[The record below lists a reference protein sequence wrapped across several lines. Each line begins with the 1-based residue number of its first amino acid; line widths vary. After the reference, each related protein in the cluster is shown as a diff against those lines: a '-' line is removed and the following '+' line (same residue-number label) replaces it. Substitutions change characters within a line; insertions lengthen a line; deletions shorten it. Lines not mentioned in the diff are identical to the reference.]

1 MQVFTVVTSLFIL
14 AGGAWNA
21 LVYARAGQG
30 MPTARPRSAA
40 SFPSFRIV
48 HQLAR
53 LIPVICAMA
62 GLWAPNSR
70 AALFLFSSSRIIVLN
85 GVLIGLFGLA
95 MTSWAIATL
104 GPCYS
109 PCYDARQPPYFVKT
123 GPYRFVSHPIYLGNL
138 IALAELFL
146 IGPSAWTLLAIF
158 ISAAYYTLEAAAEA
172 RESRPERR
180 RTHD

>member
-1 MQVFTVVTSLFIL
+1 MQVFTVVTSLFVL
-14 AGGAWNA
+14 AGCAWNT

-40 SFPSFRIV
+40 RFPSFRIV

-85 GVLIGLFGLA
+85 GVLIGLMGLA
-95 MTSWAIATL
+95 VSSWAIATL

-109 PCYDARQPPYFVKT
+109 PCYDARQPPYIVKT

-138 IALAELFL
+138 IALTGLFL
-146 IGPSAWTLLAIF
+146 IGPSAWTLLAIS
-158 ISAAYYTLEAAAEA
+158 ISAVYYTIAAAAET
-172 RESRPERR
+172 RELRPERK